1 MFAIACKLS
10 WEAGNEGYVQ
20 FTAKSD
26 LVEHY
31 QNTLNA
37 KCLDRQNMYIDSYG
51 AITLIKKYFKEVE

>member
-1 MFAIACKLS
+1 MS